1 MQQQNQRLIVISNRL
16 PVSVEKT
23 EEGWKFKM
31 SSGGLVAALSG
42 LKMSFVWIGW
52 PGCWIPEEEQEEFKK
67 QLYEQEKCIPVF
79 LDDKL
84 ADEHYNGFSNGILW
98 YALDI
103 YCWISHSFHLNHL
116 MLAVSS

>member
-1 MQQQNQRLIVISNRL
+1 MQHPVDMATQQNQRLIVISNRL
-16 PVSVEKT
+16 PISVEKN
-23 EEGWKFKM
+23 EEGGWNFKL

-52 PGCWIPEEEQEEFKK
+52 PGTWIPEEEQEEFKK
-67 QLYEQEKCIPVF
+67 QLYEQQKCIPVF

-98 YALDI
+98 YG
-103 YCWISHSFHLNHL
+103 
-116 MLAVSS
+116 